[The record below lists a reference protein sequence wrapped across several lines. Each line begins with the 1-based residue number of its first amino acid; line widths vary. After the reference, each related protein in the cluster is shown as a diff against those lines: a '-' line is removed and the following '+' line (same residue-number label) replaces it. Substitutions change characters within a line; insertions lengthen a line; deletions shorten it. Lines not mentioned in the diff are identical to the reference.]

1 MLKDKFNNYPKTTKY
16 YSKNNS
22 SHHNPPKTVTNET
35 IHLSAPGY
43 CGSGKEIAVGALN
56 GVGGYGCSWSS
67 SISSENGLHLNFHM
81 RWFRSDNPGNRGYGF
96 QLRCLSE

>member
-43 CGSGKEIAVGALN
+43 RYVNSGDLVGSGSYGSVRSASVN
-56 GVGGYGCSWSS
+56 GINSVYLD
-67 SISSENGLHLNFHM
+67 ISASLLRPNFTHY
-81 RWFRSDNPGNRGYGF
+81 RAHGF